1 MRVGL
6 FVPFLAGDAAH
17 GDRIRQQAFDAN
29 LAAALDAAVDIPR
42 REALARVVDLA
53 QFVQMALDKSGI
65 QISQHIR
72 DRFVTEVVHLSR
84 EINISLIARSQQSGA

>member
-6 FVPFLAGDAAH
+6 FVPFLAGDAAR

-29 LAAALDAAVDIPR
+29 LAAALAAAVNIPR
-42 REALARVVDLA
+42 REAPARVFDLA
-53 QFVQMALDKSGI
+53 QFLQMALGKRGI

-72 DRFVTEVVHLSR
+72 DRFVTEVVHASC
-84 EINISLIARSQQSGA
+84 EIDVSLIA